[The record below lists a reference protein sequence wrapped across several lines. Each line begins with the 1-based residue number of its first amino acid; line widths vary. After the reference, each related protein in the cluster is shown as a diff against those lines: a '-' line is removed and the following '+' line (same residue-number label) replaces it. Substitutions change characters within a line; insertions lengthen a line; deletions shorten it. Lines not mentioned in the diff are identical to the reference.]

1 MIFGHGNDL
10 DTGFAAL
17 PKPLKIAVEHLTQTG
32 FAVLHGA
39 EKIGA
44 VFIPLDI
51 HRRRF
56 AVDQPAPIRKVV
68 SKVRVAPLQG
78 ART

>member
-1 MIFGHGNDL
+1 MISGRDNAL

-17 PKPLKIAVEHLTQTG
+17 PRPRKIAVEHLTQTG
-32 FAVLHGA
+32 FAALNGA

-56 AVDQPAPIRKVV
+56 AVDQPAPIRNVV
-68 SKVRVAPLQG
+68 STVRAIPLQ
-78 ART
+78 AA

>member
-1 MIFGHGNDL
+1 MISGHGNAL

-17 PKPLKIAVEHLTQTG
+17 PRPRKIAVEHLTQTG

-68 SKVRVAPLQG
+68 SEVRATLLQG
-78 ART
+78 A